1 MSSQDSSG
9 PAIAADI
16 AQSGGNK
23 VPIHLCLSPL
33 SPQTF
38 TGTWKN
44 LRNPF
49 SVDPRNAFVAKLEG
63 SFDFYHI
70 LN

>member
-1 MSSQDSSG
+1 MRLSLSSL
-9 PAIAADI
+9 A
-16 AQSGGNK
+16 
-23 VPIHLCLSPL
+23 
-33 SPQTF
+33 PQTF

-49 SVDPRNAFVAKLEG
+49 PVDPRNAFVAKLEG

-70 LN
+70 LNWF